1 MLKKAIEENRI
12 RGAAID
18 VFDTEPEHNSIFR
31 GMENVILTPH
41 IGSFTRE
48 VFIKMD
54 IAAAQNIIR
63 RFAP

>member
-18 VFDTEPEHNSIFR
+18 VLIPNRNIIVYSGYGKRNPDPSYRF
-31 GMENVILTPH
+31 
-41 IGSFTRE
+41 FTRE